1 MIMIDNNNT
10 LLLKNSKKNKRDEIT
25 EITEELNKIEPN
37 NHYEL
42 IFEGIILDL
51 NHKLDNIQK
60 EKEKE
65 NKINDKKIYNENNE
79 IEKGEEL
86 EINSME
92 MTKTKN
98 NGNNIFISKE
108 DKMEVLNS
116 KDDIF
121 AEKAKRNM
129 MKIILPIRLKST
141 IREYVRKN
149 AYPLLVSNL
158 KKIALSINSS
168 KSDDNEKEK
177 ESINKKKATKSKNR
191 NKKK

>member
-1 MIMIDNNNT
+1 MIDNNNT

-42 IFEGIILDL
+42 IFEGIIFDL
-51 NHKLDNIQK
+51 NHKLDNIQ
-60 EKEKE
+60 KEKE

-149 AYPLLVSNL
+149 TYPLLVSNL
-158 KKIALSINSS
+158 KKIALRINSS